1 MRAISRR
8 GVVAAGA
15 LVVLGGL
22 SAVAYR
28 RSSTREA
35 VAAEERDVPRLD
47 GAYVRFS
54 PGYAKRVGVRMEP
67 CGDGTLSPVVSVT
80 GTATFDPHQVAAL
93 GSRIAGRVR
102 RVGAFEGDAVKAGE
116 VVVELESAELG
127 TAQAAIIAAKA
138 HADAATTNE
147 KRESE
152 LLALSLTSQRDLEAA
167 RATAVAARAD
177 LLAAEQR
184 LKALG
189 GSPRDPIGVLAL
201 ASPIAGRVVEMN
213 VSIGQSVEPTTTV
226 ARVADLSRLWIELAV
241 FERELAHVRDGD
253 SVDISPQTNR
263 ELVLKGTVAHV
274 GDVIDLD
281 TRSAPVRIVVD
292 NPDGSL
298 RPGQSVLARIH
309 TRRTTANAILVPLD
323 AVTSID
329 GKATLFVAHDETS
342 VEARTVELG
351 ARDGTSVGVAS
362 GLAKGERVVTR
373 GVFALKSEV
382 FR

>member
-1 MRAISRR
+1 MRAILRR
-8 GVVAAGA
+8 GVFAACA

-22 SAVAYR
+22 SAVVYK
-28 RSSTREA
+28 RSSTGEA
-35 VAAEERDVPRLD
+35 AAAEERDVPRLD

-54 PGYAKRVGVRMEP
+54 PAYAKRAGIRIEP
-67 CGDGTLSPVVSVT
+67 CAEGTLSPIVSVT
-80 GTATFDPHQVAAL
+80 GTAAFDPRLVAAL
-93 GSRIAGRVR
+93 GSRISGRVR
-102 RVGAFEGDAVKAGE
+102 RVRAFEGDAVKAGE

-127 TAQAAIIAAKA
+127 TAQAAILSAKA

-147 KRESE
+147 KREAD

-167 RATAVAARAD
+167 RATATAARAD

-189 GSPRDPIGVLAL
+189 GSPRDPIGVLSI

-213 VSIGQSVEPTTTV
+213 VALGQSVEPTTTV
-226 ARVADLSRLWIELAV
+226 ARVADLSRLWVELAV

-253 SVDISPQTNR
+253 TVDISPQTNR
-263 ELVLKGTVAHV
+263 SLVLEGTVAHV

-281 TRSAPVRIVVD
+281 TRSAPVRIVVE
-292 NPDGSL
+292 NPDFSL

-309 TRRTTANAILVPLD
+309 TRRITTAAIMVPLD

-329 GKATLFVAHDETS
+329 GKPTVFVAHDDTS

-351 ARDGTSVGVAS
+351 ARDATNAVVAS
-362 GLAKGERVVTR
+362 GLAKGARIVTH